1 MQQSIDSNNLHN
13 RLKKIVGQVQAID
26 RMIDQDISCEEVL
39 TQISATKAALHSCGK
54 LILEDH
60 IKHCV
65 LDGIEHG
72 DADKSIEEF
81 TVALDRFVKMS

>member
-54 LILEDH
+54 LILEEH